1 MTSVIPSNSLCRRH
15 SQIQAPKTGMFY
27 AKPWE
32 DRLPDTNTEMRTKQA
47 EITRKRYMHNII
59 TPARLKS
66 RRCGSKGT
74 KFVLAIVSHQ
84 ARMIVGLK
92 KVADVNPFEL
102 GKSLFTEAKVK
113 EKKEQDRKE
122 LDGKRKL
129 AENCVQR
136 YSSMRSCLASSVQD
150 GPGF

>member
-1 MTSVIPSNSLCRRH
+1 
-15 SQIQAPKTGMFY
+15 
-27 AKPWE
+27 
-32 DRLPDTNTEMRTKQA
+32 
-47 EITRKRYMHNII
+47 
-59 TPARLKS
+59 
-66 RRCGSKGT
+66 
-74 KFVLAIVSHQ
+74 
-84 ARMIVGLK
+84 MIVDPK

-136 YSSMRSCLASSVQD
+136 YSSMRSCLSSSVQD
-150 GPGF
+150 DPDCFPVEEQEPGVR